1 MLQMNRVLACM
12 ICIIL
17 SGTASAFE
25 QVFVITVVN
34 DNGNVF
40 AIDDVNKPILNIL
53 RSGVYTFDQSDYSN
67 AGHQIAFKDSAGTSY
82 TTGVTTTG
90 TPGTS
95 GAQTVFTVDVDAPDN
110 LLYYCVAHGNSMG
123 NTILVASSTPA
134 ESTPSTETA
143 AETTP
148 PATTGQETTPP
159 PPTETTPPET
169 TPSETTPPETT
180 PSETTS
186 PPPTET
192 TPPETTPSET
202 TPPPPTETTPPETTP
217 SETTPPKTPSETSSA
232 LKTTQTPFTTP
243 VPANFEPLICVG
255 CPAGFFLSRE
265 TLNCTQCPPGSG
277 TDKYSNASSAE
288 QCMCLPGFSNTS
300 NTFNTSNNTPNTS
313 ETCVLCPAGSYKETL
328 GNVSCTSCPA
338 NSTTPFSG
346 ETNATQ
352 CVCNAGFKENRTS
365 SFVSSSLMSSSV
377 QPSTTNN
384 RNWINLLSCNK
395 TSVANV
401 QNMPQYYA
409 DGAYFHTNP
418 TSQEKILT
426 FQNVPMIVSTHFKAF
441 IRYKVVD
448 FNSLNWDVYFFMST
462 MGFGGGGGFG
472 ANAILQLYR
481 NGATNTE
488 TILFTPTGRINTN
501 VGTGT
506 IPNPWAGEWTT
517 VMIDWEQQTGKYTVT
532 WRFNCT
538 AACGACSSA
547 CVQSGSKTATGIL
560 TSFYKGPYT
569 FRVGGGDSSST
580 LRNYANLHVSHV
592 LISNNSAT
600 TWPTTEELNCTKQ
613 ESIDKVY
620 TSTDSSTDTSPN
632 TFLPWRP
639 PDCVACPG
647 GTFKSKL
654 GDNECLE
661 CTKDHYCPSPSVTP
675 LACPMNS
682 SSAHGSASVHDCL
695 CTEGLVLV
703 LGEDSYICAE
713 CYADTYYT
721 KHQET
726 SLGIC
731 ASCPPNTSSAEGSR
745 SQRDCV
751 CKPGF
756 VTESPS
762 AYDSHSCTGCSA
774 GTFSGTFNSSTCHA
788 CVPGKFSNFAA
799 SICTDCPIGSVAV
812 EAGMSACVP
821 CPPNTWQD
829 MDAGGYLSTPCSLC
843 PANSG
848 HDLSGVSDVFECNCA
863 AGMYKSPNGTRRFVC
878 TTCEP
883 GFKCSENS
891 VSVVMSITLGLP
903 LSLQEFSTALQL
915 DFRDAIAQTV
925 DVDVSRV
932 KIISISEQASSRRLL
947 IMLFRRLLS
956 SGIAVEFEI
965 TLDSTTNVS
974 SVQGPTEEELNQELV
989 SSGLPEVE
997 VLVAPSVVVYN
1008 QREACPEESFCAGG
1022 EQVFFCRPFSR
1033 AQTGSTSQEQCMC
1046 EPGYYSLNTT
1056 SDCKKCPPDNFCP
1069 GGLQVIPCPANATS
1083 AAGGHSAEACFC
1095 EPGLWRGCSR
1105 TESGLFKNNTGH
1117 LCIINWTAPCSL
1129 CGANDICF
1137 NDTLVHCPQ
1146 HSTSP
1151 PGSSKPSHCVC
1162 NGGFEE
1168 IANKI
1173 LLT

>member
-1 MLQMNRVLACM
+1 MRGLQNMLQMNRVLACM

-169 TPSETTPPETT
+169 TPSETTPP
-180 PSETTS
+180 
-186 PPPTET
+186 
-192 TPPETTPSET
+192 
-202 TPPPPTETTPPETTP
+202 PPTETTPPETTP

-338 NSTTPFSG
+338 NSTTPTEG
-346 ETNATQ
+346 QTNATQ

-365 SFVSSSLMSSSV
+365 FFVSSSV

-384 RNWINLLSCNK
+384 RNWTNLLSCNK
-395 TSVANV
+395 TSVSKFANI
-401 QNMPQYYA
+401 QQYNAAGGYWQTAPTKDA
-409 DGAYFHTNP
+409 DVLSLEDVDISISASFKIFMRLQVVGWGSEYDIWFRAKAKDDLDLFQFYRYY
-418 TSQEKILT
+418 TSQ
-426 FQNVPMIVSTHFKAF
+426 
-441 IRYKVVD
+441 
-448 FNSLNWDVYFFMST
+448 
-462 MGFGGGGGFG
+462 
-472 ANAILQLYR
+472 
-481 NGATNTE
+481 TE
-488 TILFTPTGRINTN
+488 SVFWSPTAGRIALGFS
-501 VGTGT
+501 GTS
-506 IPNPWAGEWTT
+506 IPNPGVGVWMTVIIEWQ
-517 VMIDWEQQTGKYTVT
+517 QQTGKYSMS
-532 WRFNCT
+532 WRFECT
-538 AACGACSSA
+538 TACNVCASA
-547 CVQSGSKTATGIL
+547 CVQSGSATASGTM
-560 TSFYKGPYT
+560 TTFPKGPYK
-569 FRVGGGDSSST
+569 FRVAGGWANVG
-580 LRNYANLHVSHV
+580 YAKIQVSHL